1 MIDLLSSTNVY
12 RQMPKELFYKY
23 LNCADTLKK
32 KFTDDIESII
42 WVNRLSPDTL
52 SVWPGKVLSEIAVV
66 EIVLKRQAISQDLIE
81 IINRETNQYTV
92 FVIRYEE
99 WGQIWCGNNESDNHS
114 ADKLR
119 FDTYYQTNWQ
129 SYSDLELKVEGWDLD
144 HIYESILMQV
154 AGKAIAIENG
164 SISRETVT
172 KKQKQ
177 DEHDDI
183 KNKEAA
189 IKKLQTQIDHE
200 KMFSKQ
206 LKLMGELKKA
216 KEELKKISA
225 SPLTPNENQQP
236 AERQAPANN
245 IENIRAF
252 FPNVFINMKDGAGN
266 RFDARSF

>member
-1 MIDLLSSTNVY
+1 
-12 RQMPKELFYKY
+12 MPKELFFKY

-52 SVWPGKVLSEIAVV
+52 SVWPGKILSEIAVV

-99 WGQIWCGNNESDNHS
+99 WGQIWCGNNESGNHP
-114 ADKLR
+114 ADQLQ

-129 SYSDLELKVEGWDLD
+129 SYSELELKVEGFDLD

-154 AGKAIAIENG
+154 AGKAITIEDG
-164 SISRETVT
+164 RIPQETVA
-172 KKQKQ
+172 KKQDSQ
-177 DEHDDI
+177 TDI
-183 KNKEAA
+183 KNQEAT
-189 IKKLQTQIDHE
+189 IKNLQTQIDHE

-236 AERQAPANN
+236 EERQAPANT

-252 FPNVFINMKDGAGN
+252 FPNVFINMKDSAGN

>member
-52 SVWPGKVLSEIAVV
+52 SVWPGKILSEIAVV

-99 WGQIWCGNNESDNHS
+99 WGQIWCGNNESGKQP

-129 SYSDLELKVEGWDLD
+129 SYTDLELKVDGWDLD

-154 AGKAIAIENG
+154 AGKAITIENG
-164 SISRETVT
+164 SISPESTT
-172 KKQKQ
+172 KIQNP
-177 DEHDDI
+177 DESI
-183 KNKEAA
+183 AFKNQEEF

-200 KMFSKQ
+200 KQFSKQ

-216 KEELKKISA
+216 KEELKKLKSA
-225 SPLTPNENQQP
+225 PLSLKENHQP
-236 AERQAPANN
+236 AATEAPANN
-245 IENIRAF
+245 IETIRSF
-252 FPNVFINMKDGAGN
+252 FPNVFMNMKDGSGN

>member
-12 RQMPKELFYKY
+12 RQMPKELFFKY
-23 LNCADTLKK
+23 LNCANTLKK

-99 WGQIWCGNNESDNHS
+99 WGQIWCGNNESGNHPT
-114 ADKLR
+114 DKLR

-129 SYSDLELKVEGWDLD
+129 PYTELNLRVEGSDLD
-144 HIYESILMQV
+144 HIYESILIQV
-154 AGKAIAIENG
+154 AGKAITIKNG
-164 SISRETVT
+164 SITRDTVPKNQNEYT
-172 KKQKQ
+172 
-177 DEHDDI
+177 EI
-183 KNKEAA
+183 KNKEEA

-200 KMFSKQ
+200 KIFSKQ

-216 KEELKKISA
+216 KEELKKLRT
-225 SPLTPNENQQP
+225 SPLSQNETRQLT
-236 AERQAPANN
+236 ERLEPEPN
-245 IENIRAF
+245 IETIRSF
-252 FPNVFINMKDGAGN
+252 FPNVFMNMKDGAGN
-266 RFDARSF
+266 RFDVRSF

>member
-12 RQMPKELFYKY
+12 RQMPKELFFKY

-52 SVWPGKVLSEIAVV
+52 SVWPGKILSEIAVV

-99 WGQIWCGNNESDNHS
+99 WGQIWCGNNESGNHP

-129 SYSDLELKVEGWDLD
+129 SYSALELKVEGFDLD

-154 AGKAIAIENG
+154 AGKAITIENG
-164 SISRETVT
+164 RIPQETVA
-172 KKQKQ
+172 KKQIQ
-177 DEHDDI
+177 DDRANI
-183 KNKEAA
+183 KNQEEA
-189 IKKLQTQIDHE
+189 IKKLQVQIDHE

-216 KEELKKISA
+216 KEELKKIST
-225 SPLTPNENQQP
+225 SPLTSNENQKS
-236 AERQAPANN
+236 EEGQAPANN